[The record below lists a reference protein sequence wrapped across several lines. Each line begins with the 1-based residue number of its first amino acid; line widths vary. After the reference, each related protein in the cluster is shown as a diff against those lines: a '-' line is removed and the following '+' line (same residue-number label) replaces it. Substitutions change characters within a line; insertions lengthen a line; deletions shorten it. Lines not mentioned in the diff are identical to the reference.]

1 LNAFN
6 GNDFQHSTFNVQRPS
21 NFRLSTFNGIG
32 SRSRSIPATHA
43 PMPKPATP
51 SALKSTSDDRNVVAV
66 DENYT
71 ALTLDDRL
79 RIFWQKNGKSIVA
92 LVVIVLLAVLGKGL
106 WDYRTAQK
114 ELELQRTYGSA
125 TTPEQVKAFASGHS
139 GHMLAGIAR
148 LRVAD
153 EDYAA
158 GKSSEAIY
166 GYEDAASA
174 LKTGP
179 LASRA
184 RLGLAMAKIQGGK
197 AADGEAA
204 LKQLAANPSETKNCR
219 VEAAYQLA
227 SLASAAGRADD
238 VKKYTEQIMQIDAMS
253 PWLQRTMML
262 RGASLDLSPTAGAA
276 PGNPTP
282 AVKLPSMGK

>member
-1 LNAFN
+1 
-6 GNDFQHSTFNVQRPS
+6 
-21 NFRLSTFNGIG
+21 
-32 SRSRSIPATHA
+32 
-43 PMPKPATP
+43 MPKPATP
-51 SALKSTSDDRNVVAV
+51 SNLKSTGDDRNLVAA

-92 LVVIVLLAVLGKGL
+92 LVVLVLLAVLGKGL
-106 WDYRTAQK
+106 WDYRAAQK
-114 ELELQRTYGSA
+114 ELELERTYGSA
-125 TTPEQVKAFASGHS
+125 TTTEQIKAFASGHT
-139 GHMLAGIAR
+139 GHVLAGIAR

-158 GKSSEAIY
+158 GRSTEAIY

-197 AADGEAA
+197 SADGEAS
-204 LKQLAANPSETKNCR
+204 LKQLAGNPAEAKNCR

-227 SLASAAGRADD
+227 SLASAAGRTEDI
-238 VKKYTEQIMQIDAMS
+238 KKYTEQIMQIDAMS

-262 RGASLDLSPTAGAA
+262 RGASLNLSPSAAAA
-276 PGNPTP
+276 PANVTP